1 MCGGREFVSAGVGE
15 GVLTF
20 LLYYC
25 LSGGYRF
32 VESVVAYADDSD
44 LRDLLW
50 LMRTILTCGT
60 PDGIVGT

>member
-1 MCGGREFVSAGVGE
+1 M
-15 GVLTF
+15 
-20 LLYYC
+20 
-25 LSGGYRF
+25 
-32 VESVVAYADDSD
+32 ESVVAYADDSD